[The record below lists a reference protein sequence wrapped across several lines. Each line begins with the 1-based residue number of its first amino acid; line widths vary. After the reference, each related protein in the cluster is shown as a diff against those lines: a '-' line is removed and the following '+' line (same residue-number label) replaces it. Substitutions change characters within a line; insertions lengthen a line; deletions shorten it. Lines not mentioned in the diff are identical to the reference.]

1 MGKIIVK
8 ADLHTHTI
16 ASGHAFSTI
25 IENIEYG
32 KKRGIETIAIT
43 EHTDGMLG
51 GANRYY
57 FWNLRN
63 LPDVINGVKIIRGA
77 EANIINNKG
86 ELDIESYWEDYQDLE
101 LIIAS
106 MHSGLIKSPSK
117 EYATETYMN
126 VIKNPRVKIIGHPDH
141 IKYDFDMVKV
151 FEEAKKYG
159 KIIEINNASA
169 LVRGT
174 SIERMKMMIGLLKD
188 IGNEISLGS
197 DSHFATNIGNF
208 EVVLPL
214 LEEVDFPADRIY
226 NNKV

>member
-1 MGKIIVK
+1 MSNLTIK

-16 ASGHAFSTI
+16 ASGHAFSTLL
-25 IENIEYG
+25 ENIEYG
-32 KKRGIETIAIT
+32 KKRGIKTIAVT

-63 LPDVINGVKIIRGA
+63 LPDIIEGVKIIRGA

-106 MHSGLIKSPSK
+106 MHGGIMKSSSK
-117 EYATETYMN
+117 EYTTETYMN
-126 VIKNPRVKIIGHPDH
+126 VIKNPRVNIIGHPDNPRF
-141 IKYDFDMVKV
+141 DFDMVRV

-169 LVRGT
+169 AVRKT
-174 SIERMKMMIGLLKD
+174 DPERLKMMMGLLKD

-197 DSHFATNIGNF
+197 DAHFATNIGNF
-208 EVVLPL
+208 DVVLPL

-226 NNKV
+226 NNRV